1 MKVSLNSDNPIYLV
15 KDKIYFCVKHEKN
28 VKTNLVKII
37 GKFWELWIL
46 KSNQITVLLTII
58 DPVIYLVRLFYKKS
72 NVSID
77 ILKNLKI
84 LREKKIMEVKK
95 LGIDQLKFSKGSK
108 IYSKGEKAHFAYY
121 VHSGKVNIY
130 SPGGLLLGQIGEG
143 EIFGE
148 RGPSLD
154 ESRSVTAEA
163 STNCILYPINEKTI
177 KKKIRDADPVV
188 RAIMRSLLIRLND
201 INMKSEDFWR
211 SLNVMTSLSDE
222 KD

>member
-1 MKVSLNSDNPIYLV
+1 
-15 KDKIYFCVKHEKN
+15 
-28 VKTNLVKII
+28 
-37 GKFWELWIL
+37 
-46 KSNQITVLLTII
+46 
-58 DPVIYLVRLFYKKS
+58 
-72 NVSID
+72 
-77 ILKNLKI
+77 
-84 LREKKIMEVKK
+84 MEIKK

-177 KKKIRDADPVV
+177 KKKIREADPVV

-201 INMKSEDFWR
+201 INKSDGSQERDKNIQ
-211 SLNVMTSLSDE
+211 L
-222 KD
+222 K